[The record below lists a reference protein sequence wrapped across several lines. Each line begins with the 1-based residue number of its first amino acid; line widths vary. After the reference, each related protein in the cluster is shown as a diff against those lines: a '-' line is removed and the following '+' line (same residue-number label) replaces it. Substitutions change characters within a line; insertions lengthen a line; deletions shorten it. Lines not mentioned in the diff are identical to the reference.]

1 MPLFL
6 AVKNDD
12 VLSRRGTADFLEGVR
27 RDLFARLKSLPPGDE
42 CRLLKG
48 VTETLDTELAFE
60 DAFGQDF
67 PRLLAE
73 TETATDVNGL
83 IDLQRQLAEKA
94 ADYFHQRGSV
104 PAFDILCTT
113 LTDYL
118 TRGALRLAFRW
129 MEEHGPAAPGVAW
142 AWLAIGALG
151 RGEAGLS
158 GVADFAVIHDGEAP
172 EETSFMVGL
181 AGRAAGILE
190 RLGLASPGGVTP
202 VGAAWRGSMTDWRKR
217 ITSRVTEGDGDLG
230 WLIGLSDLRCVAGDS
245 TLADGM
251 NNLVRSMLA
260 FHRDQF
266 RETARRISMMPS
278 GFDFFGRFRTERVGE
293 SRGMFNL
300 GYYGISPLVANV
312 RVLAVHAEI
321 QETGT
326 IERIRTLLREGH
338 MDVELAERLL
348 RTCHSFG
355 RMRAGMGGEAPG
367 IYVDTAGLS
376 EREEDELK
384 AGIEAV
390 GNLQRLVYT
399 TIAGQG

>member
-12 VLSRRGTADFLEGVR
+12 VLSRRGTADFLEGMR
-27 RDLFARLKSLPPGDE
+27 RDLFARLKNLPPGDE

-48 VTETLDTELAFE
+48 VTETLDMELAFE
-60 DAFGQDF
+60 DAFNLAF

-73 TETATDVNGL
+73 TETATDVNSL
-83 IDLQRQLAEKA
+83 IELQRQLAEKA
-94 ADYFHQRGSV
+94 AEYFRQRGSV

-113 LTDYL
+113 MTDYL
-118 TRGALRLAFRW
+118 TRGALQLACRW
-129 MEEHGPAAPGVAW
+129 MEEHGPATPAVGW
-142 AWLAIGALG
+142 AWLALGALG

-158 GVADFAVIHDGEAP
+158 GAADFAVIHDGDAS
-172 EETSFMVGL
+172 EETSFFVGL

-230 WLIGLSDLRCVAGDS
+230 WLIGLTDLRCVAGDS
-245 TLADGM
+245 ALAEGM

-266 RETARRISMMPS
+266 RETARHISMMPS
-278 GFDFFGRFRTERVGE
+278 GFDFFGRFRTERIGE

-321 QETGT
+321 PETGT
-326 IERIRTLLREGH
+326 IERIRALLRKGH

-348 RTCHSFG
+348 RACHCFG
-355 RMRAGMGGEAPG
+355 RKRAAMGGETSG
-367 IYVDTAGLS
+367 IYVDTAVLT
-376 EREEDELK
+376 EQEEDELK

-390 GNLQRLVYT
+390 GTLQRLVYT
-399 TIAGQG
+399 TITGQG

>member
-12 VLSRRGTADFLEGVR
+12 VLSRRGTVDFLEGMR
-27 RDLFARLKSLPPGDE
+27 RDLFARLRSLPPGDE
-42 CRLLKG
+42 CRLLTG
-48 VTETLDTELAFE
+48 VTEFLDTEISFEKAF
-60 DAFGQDF
+60 DQAF

-73 TETATDVNGL
+73 TETVTDVNGL
-83 IDLQRQLAEKA
+83 AELQRHLAEKA

-113 LTDYL
+113 LTDHL

-129 MEEHGPAAPGVAW
+129 MEEHGPAAPAVGW
-142 AWLAIGALG
+142 AWLALGALG

-158 GVADFAVIHDGEAP
+158 GTADFAVIHDGETP
-172 EETSFMVGL
+172 EETSFFVGL
-181 AGRAAGILE
+181 AGRTAGILE

-230 WLIGLSDLRCVAGDS
+230 WLIGLADLRCVAGDS
-245 TLADGM
+245 ALADGM
-251 NNLVRSMLA
+251 DNLVRSMLA
-260 FHRDQF
+260 FHKDQF

-278 GFDFFGRFRTERVGE
+278 GFDFFGRFRTERIGE

-321 QETGT
+321 TETGT
-326 IERIRTLLREGH
+326 IERIRALLRQGH

-348 RTCHSFG
+348 RACHSFG
-355 RMRAGMGGEAPG
+355 RRRGGMSGAASG
-367 IYVDTAGLS
+367 IYVDTGELT
-376 EREEDELK
+376 EQEEDELK

-399 TIAGQG
+399 AIAGQG

>member
-1 MPLFL
+1 MSLFL

-12 VLSRRGTADFLEGVR
+12 ILNRRGTADFLEGIR
-27 RDLFARLKSLPPGDE
+27 RDLFRRLRSLPPGDE
-42 CRLLKG
+42 CRLLTG
-48 VTETLDTELAFE
+48 ITQSLGAELAFE
-60 DAFGQDF
+60 EAFDQAF

-83 IDLQRQLAEKA
+83 AELQRQLTEKA

-129 MEEHGPAAPGVAW
+129 MEEHGPAAPAVAW
-142 AWLAIGALG
+142 AWLALGALG

-158 GVADFAVIHDGEAP
+158 GDADFAVIHDGESP
-172 EETSFMVGL
+172 EETSFFVGL
-181 AGRAAGILE
+181 AGRTAGILE
-190 RLGLASPGGVTP
+190 RLGLTSPGGVTP
-202 VGAAWRGSMTDWRKR
+202 VGAAWRGSMADWRKR
-217 ITSRVTEGDGDLG
+217 ITSRVTEGDGGLG
-230 WLIGLSDLRCVAGDS
+230 WLIGLADLRCVAGDS
-245 TLADGM
+245 TLAASM

-260 FHRDQF
+260 FYGDQF
-266 RETARRISMMPS
+266 RETARHISMMPS
-278 GFDFFGRFRTERVGE
+278 GFDFFGRFRTERIGE

-321 QETGT
+321 PETGT
-326 IERIRTLLREGH
+326 IERIRALLREGH

-348 RTCHSFG
+348 RACHSFG
-355 RMRAGMGGEAPG
+355 RKRGGMGGEASG
-367 IYVDTAGLS
+367 AYVDTAGLA
-376 EREEDELK
+376 EQEEDELK